1 MGSTSKPIGPVQ
13 CAVFGFPGSNFKG
26 AIAPALA
33 DLVDKGIIRVIDLV
47 FAIKDEQ
54 GDVAVVELQDL
65 DDEQRSPWAGIT
77 DEPSG
82 LLTHED
88 VDAIADAL
96 EPGDAAAM
104 LIWEDVWAGP
114 FAQAVRNADGELI
127 LYERIPYDLVVAAL
141 ESGD

>member
-1 MGSTSKPIGPVQ
+1 MRDAGHR
-13 CAVFGFPGSNFKG
+13 
-26 AIAPALA
+26 PAS
-33 DLVDKGIIRVIDLV
+33 D
-47 FAIKDEQ
+47 
-54 GDVAVVELQDL
+54 
-65 DDEQRSPWAGIT
+65 P
-77 DEPSG
+77 
-82 LLTHED
+82 HED

>member
-1 MGSTSKPIGPVQ
+1 MGSMSRPIGPVS

-33 DLVDKGIIRVIDLV
+33 DLVDKGIIRVLDLV
-47 FAIKDEQ
+47 FAMKDEQ

-65 DDEQRSPWAGIT
+65 DAEQKAFWAGVT
-77 DEPSG
+77 DDPSG
-82 LLTHED
+82 LLTEED

-114 FAQAVRNADGELI
+114 FAQAVRDADGELI
-127 LYERIPYDLVVAAL
+127 MLERIPYDLVVAAL
-141 ESGD
+141 ESAD

>member
-1 MGSTSKPIGPVQ
+1 MGSMSRPVGPVS

-33 DLVDKGIIRVIDLV
+33 DLVDKGTIRVLDLV
-47 FAIKDEQ
+47 FAIKDQE

-65 DDEQRSPWAGIT
+65 DDEQRAPWAGIT
-77 DEPSG
+77 DDPSG
-82 LLTHED
+82 LLTEED
-88 VDAIADAL
+88 GDAIADAL

-114 FAQAVRNADGELI
+114 FAQAV
-127 LYERIPYDLVVAAL
+127 
-141 ESGD
+141 

>member
-1 MGSTSKPIGPVQ
+1 MGSMSRPIGPVSS
-13 CAVFGFPGSNFKG
+13 AVFGFPGSNFKG

-33 DLVDKGIIRVIDLV
+33 DLVDKGTIRVLDLV
-47 FAIKDEQ
+47 FAMKDKE

-65 DDEQRSPWAGIT
+65 DAEQRAFWAGIT

-82 LLTHED
+82 LLTEED
-88 VDAIADAL
+88 VDAISDAL

-127 LYERIPYDLVVAAL
+127 MLERIPYDLVVAAL